1 MLRGLYT
8 AASGM
13 YASQR
18 KTELLSNNM
27 GNAQTPGYKADHA
40 YSRAFPEMLLDRIDS
55 SGMTRNQRVGSLNT
69 GVYVQEIIP
78 RFIQGDLRQTDR
90 ATDLALSDRGMGN
103 VLFSIEQDGQ
113 VKYTRNGR
121 FTVDSS
127 GYLTTESGYY
137 VLDENSNRI
146 LLNSDQF
153 QVDGEGR
160 IIENGAQVARLRL
173 AVSENP
179 ETLLKEGDGMYRT
192 ENGEL
197 LPLAANQTYEV
208 SQGFIEG
215 SNVDLTRSMTDML
228 TAYRAFE
235 ANQKVLQA
243 YDKSL
248 DKAVN
253 EIGRLNG

>member
-18 KTELLSNNM
+18 KTEMLSNNM
-27 GNAQTPGYKADHA
+27 ANAQTPGYKADHA

-55 SGMTRNQRVGSLNT
+55 SGMKQSRRIGSLNT
-69 GVYVQEIIP
+69 GVYVQETIP

-90 ATDLALSDRGMGN
+90 STDLAVSDRGN
-103 VLFSIEQDGQ
+103 ETVLFSIEQNGQ

-121 FTVDSS
+121 FTLDPS

-137 VLDENSNRI
+137 VLDENANRI
-146 LLNSDQF
+146 RLNGSQF
-153 QVDGEGR
+153 QVDSQGQ
-160 IIENGAQVARLRL
+160 ITENGVQAARLGL

-179 ETLLKEGDGMYRT
+179 GTLLREGDGIYRT
-192 ENGEL
+192 ENDAL
-197 LPLAANQTYEV
+197 LPLAENGTYEI

-215 SNVDLTRSMTDML
+215 SNVDLARSMTDML
-228 TAYRAFE
+228 AAYRAFE

>member
-8 AASGM
+8 AVSGM

-18 KTELLSNNM
+18 KTEMLSNNM
-27 GNAQTPGYKADHA
+27 ANAQTPGYKADQA
-40 YSRAFPEMLLDRIDS
+40 YSRAFPEMLLDRMDP
-55 SGMTRNQRVGSLNT
+55 SGMIQSRRIGSLHT
-69 GVYVQEIIP
+69 GVYVQEVIP

-90 ATDLALSDRGMGN
+90 PTDLAVSDRGNGA
-103 VLFSIEQDGQ
+103 VLFSIEQNGQ

-121 FTVDSS
+121 FTVDPS
-127 GYLTTESGYY
+127 GFLTTESGYY

-146 LLNSDQF
+146 RVNSSQF
-153 QVDGEGR
+153 HVDGEGR
-160 IIENGAQVARLRL
+160 IIENGVQGARLRL

-179 ETLLKEGDGMYRT
+179 DTLLKEGDGLYRT
-192 ENGEL
+192 ENGAL
-197 LPLAANQTYEV
+197 LPMAENGTYEI

-215 SNVDLTRSMTDML
+215 SNVDLARSMTDML
-228 TAYRAFE
+228 ASYRAFE